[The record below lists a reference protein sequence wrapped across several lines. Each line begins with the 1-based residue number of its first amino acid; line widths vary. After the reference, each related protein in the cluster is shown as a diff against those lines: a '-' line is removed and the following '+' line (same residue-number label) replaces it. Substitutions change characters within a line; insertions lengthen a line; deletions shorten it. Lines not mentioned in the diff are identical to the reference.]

1 MRNIP
6 VTPRKQKP
14 EEPKVTC
21 PVCGDTEK
29 EKDYKPE
36 IGMCSRCRD
45 YLSPK
50 RGGMDYGL
58 FMLRTETWDDQN
70 GRRIASIRPRGFWSG
85 TIEVRE
91 QLRHA
96 YNPDTKE
103 IEKSWEVEI
112 SWGSGGTDGTLDQ
125 VQAAEN
131 FIRAMDHAVMLA
143 KTWRTERQEKKEG

>member
-1 MRNIP
+1 MKNASATR
-6 VTPRKQKP
+6 RP

-29 EKDYKPE
+29 EKDYKPD

-45 YLSPK
+45 YLSPE
-50 RGGMDYGL
+50 RGGKDHGL
-58 FMLRTETWDDQN
+58 FMIRVRPIDN
-70 GRRIASIRPRGFWSG
+70 SGRRDAEIRPRGFWSG

-91 QLRHA
+91 QLRHS
-96 YNPDTKE
+96 YNADTKE

-112 SWGSGGTDGTLDQ
+112 SWGSGGTDGTLDK

-131 FIRAMDHAVMLA
+131 FTRAMDHAVMIA
-143 KTWRTERQEKKEG
+143 KTWRTERQDKKED